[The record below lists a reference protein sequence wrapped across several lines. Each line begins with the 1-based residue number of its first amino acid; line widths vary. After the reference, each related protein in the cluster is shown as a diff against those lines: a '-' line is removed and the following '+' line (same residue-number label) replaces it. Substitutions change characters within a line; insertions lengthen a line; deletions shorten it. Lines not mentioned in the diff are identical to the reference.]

1 MAEHLIRQLER
12 EMMYLAGPLAP
23 FLIKKQMKNM
33 GFEMDDFPE
42 EKMAELID
50 KVVEHG
56 IYDDSIKPK
65 TKKTLKKKILG
76 IT

>member
-23 FLIKKQMKNM
+23 FLVKKQMKNM
-33 GFEMDDFPE
+33 GFEVDNFPE
-42 EKMAELID
+42 DKMAELID

-56 IYDDSIKPK
+56 IYDESAKPR
-65 TKKTLKKKILG
+65 TKKALKKKILG
-76 IT
+76 TT